1 MSWSRGT
8 MPERYREYEREMK
21 MNAKKK
27 MLIALGL
34 AGGIAA
40 YLAATTE
47 PSDWRYAKLLATNL
61 PRFWSGTKSISSLG
75 TAFTTATAFADV
87 QQ

>member
-1 MSWSRGT
+1 MGVDMKVKMS
-8 MPERYREYEREMK
+8 
-21 MNAKKK
+21 AKTK

-34 AGGIAA
+34 AGGVAA

-61 PRFWSGTKSISSLG
+61 PKMPFRYF
-75 TAFTTATAFADV
+75 V
-87 QQ
+87 

>member
-1 MSWSRGT
+1 
-8 MPERYREYEREMK
+8 MK
-21 MNAKKK
+21 MSMKTK
-27 MLIALGL
+27 MLMAVGL

-61 PRFWSGTKSISSLG
+61 PKMPFRYF
-75 TAFTTATAFADV
+75 V
-87 QQ
+87 